1 MPQPNRNPKFQIER
15 EDYSNRCGGG
25 GGHGIGTGAP
35 SSTRE
40 IGRGFEIGGLIRR
53 ANRLE
58 IVAGHD
64 LLLLINPILV
74 DTADLMRVAVM
85 MVDLLFLLLRMIHQV
100 DEVLALRRNRSL
112 RQIHYLFVHVR
123 RRIHRLP
130 HRLTKSDQFRCF
142 RFFFFFFFFFGWVWG
157 LTGKP
162 NDEDNLCL
170 FLIFF
175 SVPSSRRKFDLFFY
189 YYYVF
194 LDRVGVDIMT
204 LFIYF

>member
-1 MPQPNRNPKFQIER
+1 MPQPNRNPKFQIAR
-15 EDYSNRCGGG
+15 KDYSNRCGGG

-40 IGRGFEIGGLIRR
+40 VGRGFETGGLIKR

-74 DTADLMRVAVM
+74 ETADLMRVAVM
-85 MVDLLFLLLRMIHQV
+85 MVELLFLLLRMIHQV

-112 RQIHYLFVHVR
+112 RQIHYLLVHVR

-130 HRLTKSDQFRCF
+130 HRLTKSDKFRCF
-142 RFFFFFFFFFGWVWG
+142 RFFFFSFFLFFLFFFFFGWVWG

-175 SVPSSRRKFDLFFY
+175 WVPSPRRKFDFFFSLFS
-189 YYYVF
+189 F
-194 LDRVGVDIMT
+194 LDRVGVDN
-204 LFIYF
+204 